1 MGEVHKLEFKDEA
14 EKRKEARGYSALI
27 FFHTFV
33 IARFTHYLFLD
44 CAQ

>member
-27 FFHTFV
+27 CFHKCVHCTIHAFS
-33 IARFTHYLFLD
+33 LP
-44 CAQ
+44 

>member
-27 FFHTFV
+27 FFHKIVHCTIHAFS
-33 IARFTHYLFLD
+33 LP
-44 CAQ
+44 